1 MTIYNWITLVVIVLG
16 WATTYGKLCQKLNEL
31 ERRQDTLD
39 NDVKA
44 TRAWGETEIA
54 KAVAE
59 RNSSFVRKDVFNAQH
74 AELCAQVREILD
86 LKLPAF
92 FSRIETNQ
100 TQLSL
105 DIAKL
110 QVAVEKISE
119 KLMETK

>member
-1 MTIYNWITLVVIVLG
+1 MSAYNWISLALILIG
-16 WATTYGKLCQKLNEL
+16 WAATYGKLCQKLNEM

-59 RNSSFVRKDVFNAQH
+59 RNSNFVRKDVFNAQH

-92 FSRIETNQ
+92 MSRIETNQ

-119 KLMETK
+119 KFMEIK